1 MPRHFPYLHCAL
13 FHWFI
18 KKSAL
23 VSKWTIDPLALIA
36 SKRLSLV
43 VQQDSPLAS
52 SPSYHSISPH
62 AHLLVASSGGEVT
75 ASLRN
80 SPAGMELQT
89 AQSPLQDC
97 SGAGVNFDS
106 LLMPIWFQFW
116 CQATL
121 ALCCY
126 SHETLYLVP
135 GGQGFFSILSRRH
148 MSFKT
153 MHISGCHPL
162 AWSVKCPT
170 PSTQL
175 FRALQGFVDENISV
189 TRKSHVTNFY
199 LLCTSLKNPWMFYSN
214 KFSASPLILW
224 MPIILRQLK

>member
-36 SKRLSLV
+36 SKRLSPVLSRPD

-52 SPSYHSISPH
+52 SPSCHSISPH

-80 SPAGMELQT
+80 SPAGIELQT

-97 SGAGVNFDS
+97 SGAGVHFDS
-106 LLMPIWFQFW
+106 LLMPI
-116 CQATL
+116 
-121 ALCCY
+121 
-126 SHETLYLVP
+126 
-135 GGQGFFSILSRRH
+135 
-148 MSFKT
+148 
-153 MHISGCHPL
+153 
-162 AWSVKCPT
+162 
-170 PSTQL
+170 
-175 FRALQGFVDENISV
+175 
-189 TRKSHVTNFY
+189 
-199 LLCTSLKNPWMFYSN
+199 
-214 KFSASPLILW
+214 
-224 MPIILRQLK
+224 